1 MIYIGKE
8 HTFTLQDFK
17 EVVFERKKLALL
29 PDALTRLD
37 KTRRFIDYLLENNIK
52 VYGLTTGFADLR
64 NCPVSPNDAALLS
77 NNIIESHDAG
87 IGPSLPK
94 DVILGAMVTRAVS
107 LAKGHSGFQSESLI
121 TLLDMINHEIVP
133 FVPATG
139 SLGASGDLAFLAR
152 VGRAMR
158 GDDVPV
164 WFQGDVMS
172 AKEALKL
179 ANIRPFIPKAK
190 EGLAMTNGTSFMIS
204 MMAIAYLKEI
214 NAFENILAMQGFF
227 LNAVGAVD
235 AAFNA
240 CIHEVRKQEGQSEI
254 AKILSSY
261 LKDSPFIDFM
271 GIQDDYCIR
280 CLPQI
285 FGPKLEAILA
295 QKLKIEGE
303 LDAVTDNPL
312 LFKDYEI
319 SDDVYKER
327 MIFFEGENWVVLS
340 GGNFHG
346 ECITSMADTIAAANA
361 KIAFT
366 MERQI
371 TYMLNPFRN
380 KNRLP
385 AYLVSKTGLSSGYMI
400 TQYTANGLTQK
411 IAKLASPTSTFN
423 ITSANES
430 EDVVSYGATA
440 AQRLLEQI
448 ERLEELNAIYL
459 TVSFQAYSI
468 ARKKLSSSK
477 QIPPHLLT
485 ERLFLIIQEIT
496 GEEYPIER
504 EENFQKR
511 YSEMRTI
518 LNSGLK
524 QKLAK
529 SPSEILY

>member
-1 MIYIGKE
+1 MAITPAAII
-8 HTFTLQDFK
+8 
-17 EVVFERKKLALL
+17 
-29 PDALTRLD
+29 RLN
-37 KTRRFIDYLLENNIK
+37 KTRRFINHLLENNIK

-94 DVILGAMVTRAVS
+94 DVVLGAMVTRAVS
-107 LAKGHSGFQSESLI
+107 LAKGHSGFQIESLM
-121 TLLDMINHEIVP
+121 TLIDMINHEIIP
-133 FVPATG
+133 FVPQTG

-164 WFQGDVMS
+164 WFQDDIIS
-172 AKEALKL
+172 AKKALKL
-179 ANIRPFIPKAK
+179 AKISPFAPQAK

-204 MMAIAYLKEI
+204 MMSIAYLKEI
-214 NAFENILAMQGFF
+214 NAFENILAMQGLF

-235 AAFNA
+235 AAFNG
-240 CIHEVRKQEGQSEI
+240 CIQEVRKQEGQAEI
-254 AKILSSY
+254 AKILSGY

-280 CLPQI
+280 CLPQLL
-285 FGPKLEAILA
+285 GPKLEMILA
-295 QKLKIEGE
+295 QRLKIESE

-312 LFKDYEI
+312 IFKDYEI
-319 SDDVYKER
+319 SDDVYKGR
-327 MIFFEGENWVVLS
+327 MIPFEGENWVVLS

-346 ECITSMADTIAAANA
+346 ECITSMADTIAIANA

-385 AYLVSKTGLSSGYMI
+385 AYLVPRSGLSSGYMI

-411 IAKLASPTSTFN
+411 IAALASPTSPFN

-448 ERLEELNAIYL
+448 ERLEELNTIYL
-459 TVSFQAYSI
+459 TVSVQAYSI
-468 ARKKLSSSK
+468 ARKKLSSSHP
-477 QIPPHLLT
+477 IPPNLLS
-485 ERLFLIIQEIT
+485 ERLFQIIQEIT

-511 YSEMRTI
+511 YDKMRII

-524 QKLAK
+524 QKLAELPLIDLA
-529 SPSEILY
+529 SCTS